1 MVLRALRGVVLVQV
15 RETLFVMRALYQ
27 PKTFITL
34 NNLNSKIKEKKL
46 KNLTCVNTST
56 GFLSNTIAINFG
68 SVFVDVDDDD
78 VVVVVVAAAAVATAA
93 AAAAG
98 IILQKIQVAVAVVIA
113 NVA

>member
-78 VVVVVVAAAAVATAA
+78 VVVVVAAAVATAA